1 MKRDRLIKTTKPR
14 SDSVGSGF
22 YPILIKY
29 PDSSD
34 NTQIMLCFSYFK
46 IITPDIFF
54 NTDLKNCSVS
64 PILEVYPTN
73 KRNVSLPF
81 GVSNTCWPVCPLF
94 S

>member
-34 NTQIMLCFSYFK
+34 NTQTMLCFSYFK
-46 IITPDIFF
+46 IITPDIFL
-54 NTDLKNCSVS
+54 TQ
-64 PILEVYPTN
+64 T
-73 KRNVSLPF
+73 
-81 GVSNTCWPVCPLF
+81 
-94 S
+94 